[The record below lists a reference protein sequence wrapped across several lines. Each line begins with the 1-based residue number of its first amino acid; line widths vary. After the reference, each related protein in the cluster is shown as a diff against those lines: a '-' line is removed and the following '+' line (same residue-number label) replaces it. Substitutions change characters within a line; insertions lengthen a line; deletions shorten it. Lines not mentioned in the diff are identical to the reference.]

1 MRSKL
6 IYIIFVVSLLMAG
19 ILLAI
24 GLAEPVTNAS
34 GGPHPDFP
42 GMQIGGDGIAR
53 IEQIGNLGFAFQCL
67 LLILIVLLS
76 LLGISERYRS
86 RHLLVY
92 MSGTTFLTLFI
103 AWQMYSSH
111 LQYLETGNTGYFL
124 GFPIATAWAVYGT
137 WLGAIPLVILYS
149 VGFHKYIYTPEDE
162 KQYKKLLI
170 AKADKTEQADR
181 QFHGSV

>member
-34 GGPHPDFP
+34 GGPHPEFP
-42 GMQIGGDGIAR
+42 GMQIVGDGIAR

>member
-6 IYIIFVVSLLMAG
+6 IYIIFVVSLLMAA

-34 GGPHPDFP
+34 GGPHPEFP
-42 GMQIGGDGIAR
+42 GMQIGGDGLAR
-53 IEQIGNLGFAFQCL
+53 FEQIGNLGFAFQCL

-162 KQYKKLLI
+162 KQYKKLLM
-170 AKADKTEQADR
+170 AKADKTKQADR

>member
-34 GGPHPDFP
+34 GGPHPEFP

-92 MSGTTFLTLFI
+92 MSGTIFLTLFI

>member
-34 GGPHPDFP
+34 GGPHPEFP

-162 KQYKKLLI
+162 KQYKKLLM

>member
-34 GGPHPDFP
+34 GGPHPEFP

-86 RHLLVY
+86 RRLLVY

>member
-34 GGPHPDFP
+34 GGPHPEFP

>member
-34 GGPHPDFP
+34 GGPHPEFP
-42 GMQIGGDGIAR
+42 GMQIGGDGLAR
-53 IEQIGNLGFAFQCL
+53 FEQIGNLGFAFQCL

>member
-34 GGPHPDFP
+34 GGPHPEFP

-181 QFHGSV
+181 QFHGSL

>member
-19 ILLAI
+19 ILLVI

-34 GGPHPDFP
+34 GGPHPEFP

>member
-34 GGPHPDFP
+34 GGPHPEFP
-42 GMQIGGDGIAR
+42 GMQIGGDGLAR
-53 IEQIGNLGFAFQCL
+53 IEQIGILGFAFQCL

-162 KQYKKLLI
+162 KQYKKLLM
-170 AKADKTEQADR
+170 AKADKTKQADR

>member
-34 GGPHPDFP
+34 GGPHPEFP
-42 GMQIGGDGIAR
+42 GMQIGGDGLAR

-86 RHLLVY
+86 RRLLVY

-162 KQYKKLLI
+162 KQYKKLLM

>member
-34 GGPHPDFP
+34 GGPHPEFP

-53 IEQIGNLGFAFQCL
+53 IEQIGSLGFAFQCL

>member
-6 IYIIFVVSLLMAG
+6 IYIIFVVSLLMAA

-34 GGPHPDFP
+34 GGPHPEFP

>member
-6 IYIIFVVSLLMAG
+6 IYVIFVVSLLMAG

-34 GGPHPDFP
+34 GGAHPEFP
-42 GMQIGGDGIAR
+42 GMQIGGDGLAR
-53 IEQIGNLGFAFQCL
+53 FEQIGNLGFAFQCL

-86 RHLLVY
+86 RRLLVY

-111 LQYLETGNTGYFL
+111 LQYLETCNTGYFL

-162 KQYKKLLI
+162 KQYKKLLM
-170 AKADKTEQADR
+170 AKADKTKQADR

>member
-24 GLAEPVTNAS
+24 GLAEPVTNAN
-34 GGPHPDFP
+34 GGPHPEFP
-42 GMQIGGDGIAR
+42 GMQIGGDGLAR

-149 VGFHKYIYTPEDE
+149 MGFHKYIYTPEDE
-162 KQYKKLLI
+162 KQYKKLLM
-170 AKADKTEQADR
+170 AKADKTKQADR

>member
-6 IYIIFVVSLLMAG
+6 IYIIFVVSLFMAG
-19 ILLAI
+19 ILLVI
-24 GLAEPVTNAS
+24 SLAEPVTNTN
-34 GGPHPDFP
+34 GGAHPEFP
-42 GMQIGGDGIAR
+42 GMQVGGDGLAR
-53 IEQIGNLGFAFQCL
+53 FEQIGTLGFAFQCL
-67 LLILIVLLS
+67 LLIQIVLLS

-162 KQYKKLLI
+162 KQYKKLLM
-170 AKADKTEQADR
+170 AKADKTKQADR